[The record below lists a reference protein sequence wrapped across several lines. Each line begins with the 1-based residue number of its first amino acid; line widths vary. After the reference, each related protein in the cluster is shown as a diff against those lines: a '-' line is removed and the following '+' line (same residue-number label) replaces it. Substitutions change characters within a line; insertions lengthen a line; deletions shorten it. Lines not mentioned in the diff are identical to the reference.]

1 MTVVI
6 AIISSV
12 AGLLLIISL
21 AMCIFFMVQRRR
33 RTPPASSHQK
43 FVLPRAHL
51 PTLGTVNRNFTDLD
65 TFSLGQTYDDQFVD
79 ASDSI
84 SSSANTTYN
93 ATYRTNGTSPEADFG
108 IFDELESRIPISR
121 GHIPRPQMIDMLGTL
136 NSLPSQI
143 RFDEPSGA
151 APPNPFSDSHDLDD
165 VELVTDMLED
175 MTRDDE
181 TQDDFVEALNPNF
194 ILPRLVLPPEERSS
208 KWLTVNS
215 PLLIRRS

>member
-1 MTVVI
+1 MHRTRSRRVPTPRTMPPIERMARVPRRI
-6 AIISSV
+6 LVFSMNSKVAYRSV
-12 AGLLLIISL
+12 G
-21 AMCIFFMVQRRR
+21 
-33 RTPPASSHQK
+33 
-43 FVLPRAHL
+43 
-51 PTLGTVNRNFTDLD
+51 
-65 TFSLGQTYDDQFVD
+65 
-79 ASDSI
+79 
-84 SSSANTTYN
+84 
-93 ATYRTNGTSPEADFG
+93 
-108 IFDELESRIPISR
+108 

-151 APPNPFSDSHDLDD
+151 APSNPFSDSHDLDD

-215 PLLIRRS
+215 PLLTRRS